1 MADAGIVPSVCTNR
15 VHISFEH
22 SFISSYKQCSALC
35 ALSFLP
41 FCFLIPTRSVVPC
54 CSCCF
59 LRADHERFA
68 WSEHVLYLQLVCMHM
83 VHIGYYFNPWSRSYY
98 CSSFQSMI
106 TPPTLC
112 LLRLLLST
120 LVVLDG
126 PMPSSA
132 RVPIVCFHLASQSR
146 FMLHFGYYV
155 TYFIFSIISAH
166 QHEFLS
172 RGVASI
178 TRPSCL

>member
-1 MADAGIVPSVCTNR
+1 MLVLYHQFVPIVFIYHLHILSFP
-15 VHISFEH
+15 HISNAVRYVRCHF
-22 SFISSYKQCSALC
+22 F
-35 ALSFLP
+35 LSVF
-41 FCFLIPTRSVVPC
+41 FTPTRSVAPC

-83 VHIGYYFNPWSRSYY
+83 VHIGYYFNPWSRSYD

-112 LLRLLLST
+112 LLRPLLST

-172 RGVASI
+172 RAVASI